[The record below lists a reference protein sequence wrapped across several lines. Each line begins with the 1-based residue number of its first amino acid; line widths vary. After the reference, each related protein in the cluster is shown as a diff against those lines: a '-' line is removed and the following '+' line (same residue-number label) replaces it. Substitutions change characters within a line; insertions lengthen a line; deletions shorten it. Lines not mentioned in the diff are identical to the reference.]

1 MKLIWSILITSWSF
15 ISYGQN
21 YIIDL
26 STQLDS
32 IAGDHQHRSGFM
44 MDPWDDF
51 DRESYDS
58 IYNLL
63 SFQMQSI
70 SADSMFH
77 LDLKTDSSYIHTI
90 TSRDSN
96 LKIFQWEYINGG
108 SMEEFECH
116 ILFKDQDT
124 ITLGTNNF
132 WVNQVYTL
140 DAAAKVYLLIGYVQG
155 CSTCFQDF
163 AWALNLRDNL
173 NQFESEE
180 YRHSYFNA
188 DVISYN
194 PKLKQLIINY
204 ENVSSDYLS
213 SQELSDLNEILQY
226 SNGKFISNKK
236 K

>member
-1 MKLIWSILITSWSF
+1 MKFIWSILITSWSF

-26 STQLDS
+26 SSQLDS

-58 IYNLL
+58 IYNLF

-90 TSRDSN
+90 SSRDSN

-108 SMEEFECH
+108 SMEEFVCY

-140 DAAAKVYLLIGYVQG
+140 DAAAKIYLLIGYVQS

-163 AWALNLRDNL
+163 AWALNLHNDL
-173 NQFESEE
+173 KHFESEE

-204 ENVSSDYLS
+204 DNVSSDYLS
-213 SQELSDLNEILQY
+213 SQELSDFYEILQY
-226 SNGKFISNKK
+226 SNGKFVSNKK

>member
-1 MKLIWSILITSWSF
+1 MKYLWTILFAGLSF
-15 ISYGQN
+15 FSFGQN
-21 YIIDL
+21 LLLDFNKK
-26 STQLDS
+26 LDS

-58 IYNLL
+58 IYNLF
-63 SFQMQSI
+63 SFQMKSI

-77 LDLKTDSSYIHTI
+77 LSLKTDSSYIHTI
-90 TSRDSN
+90 TSLDSN

-108 SMEEFECH
+108 SMEEFECY

-132 WVNQVYTL
+132 WVNHIYTL
-140 DAAAKVYLLIGYVQG
+140 DAEAQVYLLIGYVQG

-163 AWALNLRDNL
+163 AWALNLHDDL
-173 NQFESEE
+173 KHFESEE
-180 YRHSYFNA
+180 YRYSYFNA
-188 DVISYN
+188 DVITYN

-204 ENVSSDYLS
+204 DNVSSDYLS
-213 SQELSDLNEILQY
+213 PQELSDLNEILQY